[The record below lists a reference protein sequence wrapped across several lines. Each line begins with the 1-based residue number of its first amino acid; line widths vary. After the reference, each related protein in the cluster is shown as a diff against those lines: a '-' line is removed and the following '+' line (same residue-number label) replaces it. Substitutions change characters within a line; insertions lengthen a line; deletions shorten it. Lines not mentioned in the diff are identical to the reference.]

1 MPHFCSDK
9 WNFPCG
15 TVFQVTKTA
24 QAIPTGTVSSTTIP
38 GTTYTA
44 QRRGLYRVD
53 VYYVF
58 TTAPTSGT
66 FTPQIVS
73 QDDTHTVTNTMGLAG
88 ASNPTTN
95 SFLSSSPSS
104 TTVGNHGSASKSAY
118 VVLKN
123 GGTLNLAYT
132 TTSITGSQGLFT
144 VYMHVT
150 AI

>member
-1 MPHFCSDK
+1 MPHFGSDK

-15 TVFQVTKTA
+15 TVFQTTKTA

-44 QRRGLYRVD
+44 VRRGLYRVD

-73 QDDTHTVTNTMGLAG
+73 QDDTHTVTSTMGLAG
-88 ASNPTTN
+88 VTPTTN
-95 SFLSSSPSS
+95 GFMSSSPGS
-104 TTVGNHGSASKSAY
+104 TTAGNHVSASKAAY
-118 VVLKN
+118 VVLKS
-123 GGTLNLAYT
+123 GGTVNLAYT
-132 TTSITGSQGLFT
+132 TTSIVGSQGLFT

-150 AI
+150 AV